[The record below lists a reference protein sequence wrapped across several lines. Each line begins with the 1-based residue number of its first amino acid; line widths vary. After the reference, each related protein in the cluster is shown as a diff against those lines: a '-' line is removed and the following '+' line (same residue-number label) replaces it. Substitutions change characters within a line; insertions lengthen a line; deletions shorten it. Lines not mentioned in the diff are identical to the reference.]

1 MDREREAR
9 GRFLA
14 AKDAKSAKGV
24 GKVEKGIGKKV
35 LKGREGRGSEGDF
48 GGEGGR

>member
-1 MDREREAR
+1 MDREREAW

-24 GKVEKGIGKKV
+24 GKEVGNGKWE
-35 LKGREGRGSEGDF
+35 EGRKD
-48 GGEGGR
+48 